1 MAREGSATLPMAVL
15 DIHGRTLRSTILTKE
30 QRTIDLSSYDAGIY
44 FVSVTTPLGLRVLRV
59 IVE

>member
-15 DIHGRTLRSTILTKE
+15 DIHGRTLHSTILGRE
-30 QRTIDLSSYDAGIY
+30 QRTVDLFLYDAGIY
-44 FVSVTTPLGLRVLRV
+44 FVSVLTPLGVRVLRV